1 MPTVQ
6 FKDYYQTLGV
16 PRDADEKAVRAAY
29 RKLARKHHPD
39 INPGDR
45 AAEERFKEI
54 NEAYEVLADPAK
66 RKMYDRYGEDWQRY
80 RDAGFTGDE
89 PAGRAPG
96 AGSRVDPSDF
106 GSWFSGQTGGSAP
119 EGFRVEYQN
128 ADEGGFSDFFQTLF
142 GRRADRVGDRFGTS
156 TSRPRRGEDYEV
168 AVDITFDEAFR
179 GATRAF
185 DVQTVEPCPTCNGTG
200 IARGA
205 TCPTCDGTGRVPR
218 TKTLEIRIPAGIAT
232 GGRVRVAGQGGPG
245 QGGPSGDVYLRVTVL
260 PDPRFERDGDDLRTD
275 IEVPLYTALL
285 GGEVEVPTPTGR
297 VALTIP
303 PESQS
308 GRVFRLRGQGMPRLK
323 RKGERGDLLARLRV
337 VLPTG
342 LTEEER
348 SLVRQLRDQRQGKR

>member
-1 MPTVQ
+1 M
-6 FKDYYQTLGV
+6 
-16 PRDADEKAVRAAY
+16 
-29 RKLARKHHPD
+29 
-39 INPGDR
+39 
-45 AAEERFKEI
+45 
-54 NEAYEVLADPAK
+54 
-66 RKMYDRYGEDWQRY
+66 
-80 RDAGFTGDE
+80 
-89 PAGRAPG
+89 
-96 AGSRVDPSDF
+96 
-106 GSWFSGQTGGSAP
+106 
-119 EGFRVEYQN
+119 
-128 ADEGGFSDFFQTLF
+128 
-142 GRRADRVGDRFGTS
+142 
-156 TSRPRRGEDYEV
+156 
-168 AVDITFDEAFR
+168 
-179 GATRAF
+179 
-185 DVQTVEPCPTCNGTG
+185 
-200 IARGA
+200 
-205 TCPTCDGTGRVPR
+205 PR
-218 TKTLEIRIPAGIAT
+218 TKTLEVRIPAGIAT